1 MYQGSLCHDRILEA
15 FRRNVPDTYVNDYRD
30 RDGYI
35 TVCRGVKD
43 IRWKDQASGGNVYRQ
58 VPDKTLVS
66 IPRGNVMAATRY
78 AGVKLVRPGWRE
90 QFRKAMVYM
99 TRVQMKAI
107 TKFLGVGEVFPGI
120 V

>member
-1 MYQGSLCHDRILEA
+1 MYQGSIGHDRILEA
-15 FRRNVPDTYVNDYRD
+15 FRRCVPDCFVRDYRD

-35 TVCRGVKD
+35 TVAKGLKD
-43 IRWKDQASGGNVYRQ
+43 IRWRDQASGGNVYRQ
-58 VPDKTLVS
+58 VPIETLVS
-66 IPRGNVMAATRY
+66 IPRGSVRAATQY
-78 AGVKLVRPGWRE
+78 AGITLVRPGWRE

-99 TRVQMKAI
+99 THVQMKAI